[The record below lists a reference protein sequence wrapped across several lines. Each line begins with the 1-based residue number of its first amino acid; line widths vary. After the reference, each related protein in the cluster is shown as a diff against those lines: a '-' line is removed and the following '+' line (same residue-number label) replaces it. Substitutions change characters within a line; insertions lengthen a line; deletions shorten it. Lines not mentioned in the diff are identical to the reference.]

1 MARHPEEISPNLTR
15 DRLALLL
22 GLTRELAAAV
32 AQGDLDR
39 ALSILDERRRVIQG
53 MVWPEKDEAEV
64 REQLESLRLLEEE
77 VTAFCRTWR
86 EVAARRLQVLNSSRL
101 ARLSYDPPGGDAR
114 FIDVNK

>member
-22 GLTRELAAAV
+22 GLTRDLAAAV

-77 VTAFCRTWR
+77 VTAFCRT
-86 EVAARRLQVLNSSRL
+86 
-101 ARLSYDPPGGDAR
+101 
-114 FIDVNK
+114 